1 MGMIRLRQGF
11 GGPGWRL
18 FLLAAVMAPVL
29 LAGRAPQSRVLV
41 LDNVR
46 LMDGT
51 GAPAVEPARIVVQDG
66 RVTHVGHVES
76 VALPDAAE
84 RIDLSGRTVTPGLI
98 DLHFHIER
106 DPALALRQLS
116 HGVTAFRDPG
126 QWEEQFTSLR
136 EMIARDGL
144 PGPRI
149 FTTGPHLDGER
160 PAYPADAVVVRD
172 PEEARRRAARNIE
185 DGASALK
192 LYFRLP
198 LASARAAIAVC
209 EARRV
214 PCTSHNE
221 IIDPRDLL
229 EAGLHGFEHVTS
241 LGIGLLP
248 RVEAERYRQAVL
260 LDNDARRDGRYA
272 MFAAAD
278 LDGPEATALYAS
290 LGRYRPWLDPTL
302 AVFERQAAAPRPGA
316 TPESHAVQV
325 AGFAMMQQA
334 TRRAAMA
341 GARVVMGGHTDVP
354 FAGRGE
360 APWRELE
367 LLVASG
373 FTPLEALTAAT
384 GTAAAFLYRSDEF
397 GTLQPGLQA
406 DLVVFSRD
414 PTRDITAVRTVERV
428 MVAGRWVDV
437 ARYRQH

>member
-1 MGMIRLRQGF
+1 MRMA
-11 GGPGWRL
+11 GWISL
-18 FLLAAVMAPVL
+18 VSAGIIAPAL
-29 LAGRAPQSRVLV
+29 LAGGAAPLHLTAQSRPLV

-51 GAPAVEPARIVVQDG
+51 GAPPVERARVVIVNG
-66 RVTHVGHVES
+66 RVAHVGGVES
-76 VALPDAAE
+76 VALPDDAE

-98 DLHFHIER
+98 DLHFHVES
-106 DPALALRQLS
+106 DPKLALRQLS

-126 QWEEQFTSLR
+126 QWEEKFSELR
-136 EMIARDGL
+136 RMIAGDGL

-149 FTTGPHLDGER
+149 YTAGPHLDGER
-160 PAYPADAVVVRD
+160 PAYPADSVVVRD
-172 PEEARRRAARNIE
+172 AEEARRRAERNIDE
-185 DGASALK
+185 GASALK

-221 IIDPRDLL
+221 ILDPRDLL
-229 EAGLHGFEHVTS
+229 EAGLHGFEHITS

-260 LDNDARRDGRYA
+260 LDNNARRDGRYA
-272 MFAAAD
+272 AFATAD
-278 LDGPEATALYAS
+278 LDGPEAKALYAS
-290 LGRYRPWLDPTL
+290 LRTHRPWLDPTL
-302 AVFERQAAAPRPGA
+302 AVFERQAAAPRPNT
-316 TPESHAVQV
+316 TPEMHAVQV
-325 AGFAMMQQA
+325 AGFEKMQRL
-334 TRRAAMA
+334 TRRAASE
-341 GARVVMGGHTDVP
+341 GGRVVMGGHTDVP

-384 GTAAAFLYRSDEF
+384 GTAAEFLYRSDEF
-397 GTLQPGLQA
+397 GTLRPGLQA
-406 DLVVFSRD
+406 DLAVFTGD
-414 PTRDITAVRTVERV
+414 PTRDIAAVRSVERV

-437 ARYRQH
+437 ARYRHY

>member
-1 MGMIRLRQGF
+1 MQRA
-11 GGPGWRL
+11 GWKL
-18 FLLAAVMAPVL
+18 LLLAAFMAPAL
-29 LAGRAPQSRVLV
+29 LAGAPGTRYVTAQSRALV

-51 GAPAVEPARIVVQDG
+51 GAPPVERARIVIQDG
-66 RVTHVGHVES
+66 RVTGIGGAGS
-76 VALPDAAE
+76 VVLPDDAE
-84 RIDLSGRTVTPGLI
+84 RIDLSGQTVTPGLI
-98 DLHFHIER
+98 DLHFHIES
-106 DPALALRQLS
+106 DPTLALRQLS

-126 QWEEQFTSLR
+126 QWEEKFADLR
-136 EMIARDGL
+136 RMIAMDGL

-149 FTTGPHLDGER
+149 YTAGPHLDGER
-160 PAYPADAVVVRD
+160 PAYPADSVVVRD
-172 PEEARRRAARNIE
+172 ADEARRRAERNIGE
-185 DGASALK
+185 GATALK

-229 EAGLHGFEHVTS
+229 EAGLHGFEHITS

-260 LDNDARRDGRYA
+260 LDNNARRDGRYA
-272 MFAAAD
+272 MFQSAD
-278 LDGPEATALYAS
+278 LDGPEAQALYAS
-290 LGRYRPWLDPTL
+290 LRTHRPWLDPTL
-302 AVFERQAAAPRPGA
+302 AVFERQAAAPRPDTTA
-316 TPESHAVQV
+316 EMHAVQV
-325 AGFAMMQQA
+325 AGFVKMQQL
-334 TRRAAMA
+334 TRRAATE

-373 FTPLEALTAAT
+373 FTPLDALTAAT

-397 GTLQPGLQA
+397 GTLRPGLQA
-406 DLVVFSRD
+406 DLVVYSGD
-414 PTRDITAVRTVERV
+414 PTRDIAAVRTVERV

-437 ARYRQH
+437 ARYRDH